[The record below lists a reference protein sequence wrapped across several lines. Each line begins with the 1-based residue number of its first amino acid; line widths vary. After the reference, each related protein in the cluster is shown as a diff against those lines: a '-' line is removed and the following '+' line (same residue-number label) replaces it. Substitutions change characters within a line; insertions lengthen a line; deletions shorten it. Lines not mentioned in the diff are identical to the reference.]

1 MTIRDYAKSIVYG
14 GMDGIVTTFA
24 VVAGAVG
31 GNLGIKP
38 ILILGFSNL
47 LADGFSMAVGDYLSS
62 TTEESAVKA
71 KAVKNAGAT
80 FMSFITFGLIPL
92 LSYLLINVFSLF
104 KIHTFL
110 IACVLAS
117 LALALLGLVKAI
129 ITGSSKKKEI
139 FRTLLIGL
147 IAALFAYY
155 VGERS
160 RKISRNT
167 LAKFTH

>member
-71 KAVKNAGAT
+71 KAVKNEGAT

-110 IACVLAS
+110 IACVLVS

-139 FRTLLIGL
+139 FRTRLIGL
-147 IAALFAYY
+147 IAAFFAYY
-155 VGERS
+155 VGEGLG
-160 RKISRNT
+160 K
-167 LAKFTH
+167 LAGTR

>member
-71 KAVKNAGAT
+71 KAIKNAGAT

-110 IACVLAS
+110 IACVLVS

-147 IAALFAYY
+147 IAALFAYC
-155 VGERS
+155 VGEGLG
-160 RKISRNT
+160 K
-167 LAKFTH
+167 LAGTR

>member
-62 TTEESAVKA
+62 TKSCKKCRSNLYVIYHFRL
-71 KAVKNAGAT
+71 N
-80 FMSFITFGLIPL
+80 SFT
-92 LSYLLINVFSLF
+92 V
-104 KIHTFL
+104 
-110 IACVLAS
+110 
-117 LALALLGLVKAI
+117 
-129 ITGSSKKKEI
+129 
-139 FRTLLIGL
+139 
-147 IAALFAYY
+147 
-155 VGERS
+155 
-160 RKISRNT
+160 IS
-167 LAKFTH
+167 FD